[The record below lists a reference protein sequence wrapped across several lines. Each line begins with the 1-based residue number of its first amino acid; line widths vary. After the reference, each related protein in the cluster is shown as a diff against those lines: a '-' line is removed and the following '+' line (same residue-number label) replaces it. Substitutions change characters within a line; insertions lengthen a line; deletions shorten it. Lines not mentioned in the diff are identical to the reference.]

1 MNDVNLEEA
10 LASSLARH
18 AERAPR
24 PPADLSRQV
33 AVKHRRRRVTR
44 VTSAATS
51 VALAVAALTFGIQ
64 GLAREDRD
72 PSLINPAVV
81 TPKSKPIEKQ
91 WPGAVQQIPAKLPD
105 GTRFTPVDYVNDTTL
120 VIATWRSSSV
130 ASALFT
136 YDLTT
141 HRTVK
146 LAFPVQSPKVTATHD
161 FTVGSGRVG
170 WLSKSKNSTEI
181 WTAPVSGGPAAK
193 LYTGPVFPA
202 ADVSSLTLTGD
213 SAYWSL
219 TTGGVF
225 RAALAGGAAQKLP
238 GTDRMR
244 LMSWPWAG
252 GPAYDDGGSAMAAD
266 APLQVAYKD
275 IRNLVTGERRSFTP
289 EVKRRWTC
297 AVTWCVDERRASSRD
312 GRRIVRPSSGHIFN
326 GTAWGPA
333 LDRFV
338 TMHGDGPSMSET
350 SQQTLIDLE
359 TGKGGTFSLRRG
371 DGAPLLDGGRLHY
384 YARGTSYLLVDLSK
398 IS

>member
-1 MNDVNLEEA
+1 MNDLEDA
-10 LASSLARH
+10 LAGALARH

-24 PPADLSRQV
+24 PPDDLSRRV
-33 AVKHRRRRVTR
+33 EVKHRRRRVTR
-44 VTSAATS
+44 VTGAATS

-64 GLAREDRD
+64 EFAQDNRD
-72 PSLINPAVV
+72 PSLTTPAVV

-91 WPGAVQQIPAKLPD
+91 WPGAVKQIPAKLSN
-105 GTRFTPVDYVNDTTL
+105 GTRFTPLDYVNDTTL
-120 VIATWRSSSV
+120 LIATWRSRGV

-141 HRTVK
+141 HGVHK
-146 LAFPVQSPKVTATHD
+146 LAFPVQPAKVTATHD
-161 FTVGSGRVG
+161 WTVGSGRVG
-170 WLSKSKNSTEI
+170 WLSKSKTSSEI
-181 WTAPVSGGPAAK
+181 WTAPLSGGPAAR

-202 ADVSSLTLTGD
+202 ADVTHLTLAGD

-225 RAALAGGAAQKLP
+225 RAALAGGAVQKLP
-238 GTDRMR
+238 GTDRMK
-244 LMSWPWAG
+244 LVSWPWVG
-252 GPAYDDGGSAMAAD
+252 GPAYSDGGSALADD

-297 AVTWCVDERRASSRD
+297 ALTWCVDERQASSRD
-312 GRRIVRPSSGHIFN
+312 GRRIVRPSSGQIFN

-338 TMHGDGPSMSET
+338 TMHPEPSMSET

-359 TGKGGTFSLRRG
+359 TGKGGTVSLRRG
-371 DGAPLLDGGRLHY
+371 ESAYLLDGSRLHY
-384 YARGTSYLLVDLSK
+384 YARSTSYLLVDLSK